1 MPGLLGVILQMTMVM
16 MTSMALTRE
25 TERGTMES
33 LLAMPATASEVM
45 VSKILPY
52 LAVGAVQ
59 VTVVLLA
66 ARGLFAVPFLGRL
79 DVLIAAVFVFVLALV
94 LLGYAISSF
103 ARTQMQAMQLTFFFF
118 LPSIMLSGFMF
129 PFRGMPGWAQVL
141 GELFP
146 LTHFIRAIRA
156 VMLKGADLGTIS
168 REMLD
173 PRRLR
178 RRLRARRARP
188 VPPDAGLTGS
198 LPLVSP
204 PGARGRRS
212 RPVRAPA
219 IRSETPLAA
228 PHAARTGSA
237 GRLQAMAD
245 ASARVRQ
252 LAGLAALARA
262 RVPGAAPIQRRRIHE
277 GLTSFLSGAAPD
289 EARLRAYVDRYEI
302 AGMAQMARDYC
313 TDDTLAKAVPT
324 AFAAMRTTTLAA
336 KGGTGTWTAAATALE
351 TLVAAINAA
360 FAQSKAPSGYEA
372 SDKANWGGV
381 DAAVKGAE
389 AAVATGTPGRKP
401 ERKGAPEIRT
411 IAFSSAK
418 STFPPRSGAC
428 FATSTAA
435 GGRAASSTSATTTSG
450 RTGR

>member
-1 MPGLLGVILQMTMVM
+1 M
-16 MTSMALTRE
+16 
-25 TERGTMES
+25 
-33 LLAMPATASEVM
+33 
-45 VSKILPY
+45 
-52 LAVGAVQ
+52 
-59 VTVVLLA
+59 
-66 ARGLFAVPFLGRL
+66 
-79 DVLIAAVFVFVLALV
+79 
-94 LLGYAISSF
+94 
-103 ARTQMQAMQLTFFFF
+103 
-118 LPSIMLSGFMF
+118 
-129 PFRGMPGWAQVL
+129 
-141 GELFP
+141 
-146 LTHFIRAIRA
+146 
-156 VMLKGADLGTIS
+156 
-168 REMLD
+168 
-173 PRRLR
+173 
-178 RRLRARRARP
+178 
-188 VPPDAGLTGS
+188 
-198 LPLVSP
+198 
-204 PGARGRRS
+204 
-212 RPVRAPA
+212 RAPA

-401 ERKGAPEIRT
+401 ERKGVPEIRT

-418 STFPPRSGAC
+418 STFPAPLWRLLRDIYGSWRQGGILDERDDDERANRTLNSDTPGALRSWHMNAEGSLPAHDKGD
-428 FATSTAA
+428 TPDRTAA
-435 GGRAASSTSATTTSG
+435 FETHYQDTSGTMNKLGSSATGPVGFAEYTGTGILDDKHNSKVVLDYKRGEVYLTLTHYQYWKKEGERVTSQG
-450 RTGR
+450 QVEGDNNPWYRVDMNA